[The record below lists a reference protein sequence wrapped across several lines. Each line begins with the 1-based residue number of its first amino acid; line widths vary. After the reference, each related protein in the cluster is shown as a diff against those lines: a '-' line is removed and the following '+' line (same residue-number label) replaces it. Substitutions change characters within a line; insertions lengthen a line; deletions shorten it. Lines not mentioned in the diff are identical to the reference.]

1 MVDECCI
8 CLEPLEK
15 NIHFLICGHSIH
27 KECWSFLL
35 DRSICPICQTKQI
48 DYSEKFLSEDQPL
61 VTNLPLASNNQQIT
75 NIKYIPL
82 HELESEQT
90 VECCCCI
97 IS

>member
-8 CLEPLEK
+8 CLEPLDK

-35 DRSICPICQTKQI
+35 DRSVCPICQTKQI
-48 DYSEKFLSEDQPL
+48 DYSEKFISNEDQTL
-61 VTNLPLASNNQQIT
+61 VANQSLKTNN
-75 NIKYIPL
+75 KYIPL
-82 HELESEQT
+82 GENEST
-90 VECCCCI
+90 VDCCCCI